1 MQLTMQ
7 KMNRKTSKADLEG
20 KRSIFFQLG
29 LAIALLIA
37 VLVVNYKQT
46 KPRADIITVK
56 VTGLSVR
63 SAADIDSTTLVR
75 PPEVAR

>member
-1 MQLTMQ
+1 M
-7 KMNRKTSKADLEG
+7 KRKTPGADLEG

-46 KPRADIITVK
+46 KPNADTITVK
-56 VTGLSVR
+56 VTGLNVR
-63 SAADIDSTTLVR
+63 SAADIDSTSVVR
-75 PPEVAR
+75 PPEVSQKEL

>member
-1 MQLTMQ
+1 MTG
-7 KMNRKTSKADLEG
+7 KTSKADLEG

-37 VLVVNYKQT
+37 VLVVNYKQPKSVIDT
-46 KPRADIITVK
+46 ITVK

-63 SAADIDSTTLVR
+63 SASDVDSTTLAR
-75 PPEVAR
+75 PPELP

>member
-1 MQLTMQ
+1 M
-7 KMNRKTSKADLEG
+7 KRKTPGADLEG

-46 KPRADIITVK
+46 KPNADTITVK
-56 VTGLSVR
+56 VTGLNVR
-63 SAADIDSTTLVR
+63 SAADIDSTSVVR
-75 PPEVAR
+75 PPEVSQ

>member
-1 MQLTMQ
+1 MT
-7 KMNRKTSKADLEG
+7 RKTSHADLEG

-46 KPRADIITVK
+46 KPTPDIITVK
-56 VTGLSVR
+56 VTGLSVKNV
-63 SAADIDSTTLVR
+63 SDIDSTTLVR
-75 PPEVAR
+75 PPELPR